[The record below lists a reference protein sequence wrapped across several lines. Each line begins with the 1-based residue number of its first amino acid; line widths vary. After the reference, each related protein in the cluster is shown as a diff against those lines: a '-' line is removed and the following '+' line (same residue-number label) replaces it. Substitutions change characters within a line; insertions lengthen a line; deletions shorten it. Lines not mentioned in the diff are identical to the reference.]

1 MENHSYKKSLYS
13 GLLLST
19 VSLMFATPFLS
30 SGSIVH
36 ADNTPTTTQN
46 SSSNSTNSLNINSG
60 NNSSNGFNSNNG
72 SNSNNTDNNVSNDNA
87 NFDTAVDGLSY
98 AMEKA
103 YQEGLKQDPSYTPEK
118 AAKDVLTYTVTT
130 PKNNQAQS
138 PYSDSFFSIK
148 GFGGCLFNDLGIG
161 SATNLVKTIINR
173 GVIYNL
179 KRGSYRAAADLILSR
194 LESHASG
201 KIAKFAI
208 KKISGYLVPGFGW
221 GTLAW
226 WLSSCAWK
234 NR

>member
-19 VSLMFATPFLS
+19 VSLMFATPLLS

-46 SSSNSTNSLNINSG
+46 SSSNSTNSLNIN
-60 NNSSNGFNSNNG
+60 
-72 SNSNNTDNNVSNDNA
+72 TDNNDSNDNA

-161 SATNLVKTIINR
+161 SATNLVKIIINR

-194 LESHASG
+194 LESHSSG

-208 KKISGYLVPGFGW
+208 KKISGYLVPGLGW